1 MEEIIMSFLSG
12 GGHHREAV
20 TGMKKIF
27 VIFLFFI
34 VLSVVLFTGAVSAVS
49 ETGNITHTKYGWDTF
64 DKVTVSGTTGPRSM
78 PYRLQIANIANF
90 KEVRTIQMSINT
102 GSYSTIPTRGVPLA
116 FTMNTYPGGIYVAS
130 GEMWVFTTQSDIL
143 GNPVVD
149 TVYFDFS
156 HWDMGS
162 LTGSQVF
169 EFYGPAKQT
178 LGWSATSDTHYT
190 NSNQFYFEY
199 GGRSNPRNWLTV
211 YSETDYDN
219 YYNFTDTS
227 SETGSAEILIN
238 RLTPPSPSWVNVT
251 SGGTLAI
258 SEYRTSGMTLGVVY
272 ANPVELEI
280 VFADGSSHTKTFTL
294 DNPSVITTGTPTL
307 TPTPTPVPELCGYW
321 SLAVNTSNILMNEY
335 VNGTLTETDPSD
347 RYDMIDWYR
356 VLPSGQEYLA
366 IHYVYDPGL
375 FGLGAGWFE
384 VTSSGAV
391 YASSLAQAMGN
402 DIQFTTAG
410 ANHLRVKIY
419 DDKSILPMVYHD
431 YDLGCT
437 LNQVVYVGE
446 TTQASNTLGINVKE
460 CDTSAMLPYV
470 NIGVYDYQTGQWQN
484 KTSEMIS
491 TTYFNVV
498 PGHNVRVVAN
508 KTGWLNSDTDY
519 TIPATPYL
527 YEVCLKRP
535 LVDIEDK
542 SYVFFNVRDSVT
554 LTGLFQANIQLSDG
568 QIQNTLPSG
577 YAGFSVN
584 DSETYIYT
592 VTKPGYQS
600 FSDSFSISE
609 DTTIPVKLVQISPTP
624 TLTYPVT
631 TLPTF
636 TITGTGTV
644 TPTGTGTGVW
654 SNTTATLSPA
664 DKTYKTTK
672 GLDVWYNN
680 IETLSGLL
688 FVAAVF
694 GAIGLISDSMSRRR
708 RR

>member
-1 MEEIIMSFLSG
+1 MEEIKMRKIFIVFLILLCMIIPISADFTKLIEYSDSSTDTWSFG
-12 GGHHREAV
+12 GGTTTTKTYQGLKLHFENIENYADISDIYIQPDENINYYASGYTGTAV
-20 TGMKKIF
+20 FPCRLRDTSNATRIYSYGTLTILNNGGGSES
-27 VIFLFFI
+27 VS
-34 VLSVVLFTGAVSAVS
+34 VDLSDWNNYGSYGAV
-49 ETGNITHTKYGWDTF
+49 EMFI
-64 DKVTVSGTTGPRSM
+64 
-78 PYRLQIANIANF
+78 
-90 KEVRTIQMSINT
+90 EVK
-102 GSYSTIPTRGVPLA
+102 
-116 FTMNTYPGGIYVAS
+116 
-130 GEMWVFTTQSDIL
+130 
-143 GNPVVD
+143 
-149 TVYFDFS
+149 
-156 HWDMGS
+156 
-162 LTGSQVF
+162 
-169 EFYGPAKQT
+169 PA
-178 LGWSATSDTHYT
+178 AT
-190 NSNQFYFEY
+190 
-199 GGRSNPRNWLTV
+199 W
-211 YSETDYDN
+211 
-219 YYNFTDTS
+219 
-227 SETGSAEILIN
+227 
-238 RLTPPSPSWVNVT
+238 
-251 SGGTLAI
+251 LAI
-258 SEYRTSGMTLGVVY
+258 YL
-272 ANPVELEI
+272 NP
-280 VFADGSSHTKTFTL
+280 DSSMGGHTKTDYEYDENVVIQQGYISAGDNWLVDGRVYLDRLSEYKAELDIKSTYEDTL
-294 DNPSVITTGTPTL
+294 LITAVNLTRVIDEIPYASWFSVKDYNNYWYQYPDLGIVDIQSPLASTYPLYVNVSFGSPIVYTYVMSYYANGTAIEDPPWIPTPTP
-307 TPTPTPVPELCGYW
+307 TVTATPTPVPELCGYW
-321 SLAVNTSNILMNEY
+321 SLAVNTSNIKMNEY
-335 VNGTLTETDPSD
+335 VQGTLTETDPSD
-347 RYDMIDWYR
+347 RYDMIDWY
-356 VLPSGQEYLA
+356 VVSNGQEYLMK
-366 IHYVYDPGL
+366 HFVYDPGL

-384 VTSSGAV
+384 VTQAGNT
-391 YASSLAQAMGN
+391 YASSAAEAMEQE
-402 DIQFTTAG
+402 IQFTTAG
-410 ANHLRVKIY
+410 TKFIRAKIY
-419 DDKSILPMVYHD
+419 DDVSILPIAYHD
-431 YDLGCT
+431 YDLVCT
-437 LNQVVYVGE
+437 LDQVVYVAL

-460 CDTSAMLPYV
+460 CDTNAMLPYV

-519 TIPATPYL
+519 TIPTTPYL

-584 DSETYIYT
+584 DGETYIYT

-609 DTTIPVKLVQISPTP
+609 DTTIPVRLVQISPTP

-631 TLPTF
+631 TLPTV

-672 GLDVWYNN
+672 GLDIWYANL
-680 IETLSGLL
+680 ETLSGLL